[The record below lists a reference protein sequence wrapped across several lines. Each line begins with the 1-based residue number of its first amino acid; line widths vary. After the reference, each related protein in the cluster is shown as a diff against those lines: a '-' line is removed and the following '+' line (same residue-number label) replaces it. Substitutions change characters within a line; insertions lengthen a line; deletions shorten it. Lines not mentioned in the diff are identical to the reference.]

1 MGKVGEHPQI
11 TEYDVNG
18 QFFGW
23 GVQPSAML
31 SDIKRRLK
39 YGKEHKVSGFWRE
52 QTGKVYRI
60 GLVSII

>member
-1 MGKVGEHPQI
+1 MGKVGNHRQI

-23 GVQPSAML
+23 GAQPSAML

-39 YGKEHKVSGFWRE
+39 YGKEHKSKRLLGKNRLGRGSGLDLF
-52 QTGKVYRI
+52 
-60 GLVSII
+60 